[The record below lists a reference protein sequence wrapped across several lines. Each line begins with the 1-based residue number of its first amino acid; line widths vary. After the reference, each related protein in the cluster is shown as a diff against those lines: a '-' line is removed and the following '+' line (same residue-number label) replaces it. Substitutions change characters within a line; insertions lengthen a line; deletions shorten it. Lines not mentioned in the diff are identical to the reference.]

1 VLASVLPVR
10 LVVVVIVVGARRR
23 RRSSEMDVPAS
34 CVCVYRALGTAGR
47 YSDDG
52 AAPSDNLMWIGE
64 AHPDQRSPQDHQ
76 AQRLDGGGE
85 SNGWYAKCK
94 QADAARIEM
103 QVIICGSRLC
113 LGGWEW
119 TAGGQSSKGRCKG
132 EGSAS
137 VGKESSHDVRCQRLH

>member
-1 VLASVLPVR
+1 MYTVPSEL
-10 LVVVVIVVGARRR
+10 LVNI
-23 RRSSEMDVPAS
+23 P
-34 CVCVYRALGTAGR
+34 
-47 YSDDG
+47 DDG

-103 QVIICGSRLC
+103 QVIICGSL
-113 LGGWEW
+113 LWPGWM
-119 TAGGQSSKGRCKG
+119 GVDCRRP
-132 EGSAS
+132 
-137 VGKESSHDVRCQRLH
+137 VF